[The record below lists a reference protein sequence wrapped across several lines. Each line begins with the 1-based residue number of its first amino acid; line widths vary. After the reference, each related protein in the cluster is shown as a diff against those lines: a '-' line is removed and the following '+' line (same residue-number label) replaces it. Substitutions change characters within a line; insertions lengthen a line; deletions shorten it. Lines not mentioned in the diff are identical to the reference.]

1 MSESNEL
8 NFGLPLEEEVENV
21 AEETVDLDLL
31 NDDGSEEEEQ
41 NIKGLTKEEYNDP
54 NQIRVTIADEN
65 SPLIVLFGPPACGK
79 TMTLVRL
86 ARYLNKNGYKISPI
100 KTFRPSDDHHYVEL
114 CKPENF
120 NKIINSSD
128 AANSTANVSFM
139 LVGVYKDGKCLCQIL
154 ESPGEHLFHPK
165 YPTKPFPSYVN
176 KIIHSKNRKLWAVLV
191 EPDWRD
197 DVDRDNYVLRINQLY
212 RQMDIKDK
220 TIFILNMIDK
230 TDFIRQRGQVNIPQ
244 AKIYVNTQ
252 QYKGIF
258 ELFRNQNPI
267 TKYWKKYLCG
277 FIPFQTGTYTETS
290 KTDRKGN
297 AIKSFQ
303 EGPDYF
309 PQILWNEIK
318 KSITG

>member
-54 NQIRVTIADEN
+54 NQIRVTIAD
-65 SPLIVLFGPPACGK
+65 SKAPLIVLFGPPACGK

-100 KTFRPSDDHHYVEL
+100 KTFRPSDDHNYVEL

-120 NKIINSSD
+120 NKIINSPD

-139 LVGVYKDGKCLCQIL
+139 LVGVIKDGKCLCQIL
-154 ESPGEHLFHPK
+154 ESPGEFLFNPNK
-165 YPTKPFPSYVN
+165 PSEPFPSYVN
-176 KIIHSKNRKLWAVLV
+176 TIIHSNNRKLWAVMV

-197 DVDRDNYVLRINQLY
+197 QEDRINYVSRINDLY
-212 RQMDIKDK
+212 RQMDSRDK
-220 TIFILNMIDK
+220 TLFIFNKIDK
-230 TDFIRQRGQVNIPQ
+230 TNFIRQRGQVNISQ
-244 AKIYVNTQ
+244 AQSEIRN
-252 QYKGIF
+252 QYPGIF
-258 ELFRNQNPI
+258 ETFKNQNPI
-267 TKYWKKYLCG
+267 TKLWKDYRCG
-277 FIPFQTGTYTETS
+277 FVPFQTGTYTKTN
-290 KTDRKGN
+290 KTDKKGN
-297 AIKSFQ
+297 TIYSFQ
-303 EGPDYF
+303 EGTDYF
-309 PQILWNEIK
+309 PQMLWNEIN
-318 KSITG
+318 KSIKG